1 MKLPD
6 LREYLKELRG
16 HQFSLSTFG
25 AAVDALMMEIK
36 RLRPDITD
44 ADMSVVRKGLN
55 ELEALDVFGCP
66 APMLPKP
73 TPGRRKDPLRD
84 LAIGTCLAAL
94 ELSRKNCARAVAKLA
109 KNLEHL
115 PNGTNEQTI
124 LDWRRKLKG
133 YPARRFSRD
142 LVIALGQLRIAK
154 GVPTGQVVRDLFD
167 GKSPYQYGGGIFA
180 KRTALNAAS
189 MLRLGPAILEAADAR
204 GFDLSS
210 VDAELIEF
218 LKSPSAPW
226 LSGVSALAQS
236 ILASAERS
244 AQLGMS

>member
-6 LREYLKELRG
+6 LREYLRELRG
-16 HQFSLSTFG
+16 HQFSLSTFA
-25 AAVDALMMEIK
+25 AAVEALMMEIK

-44 ADMSVVRKGLN
+44 ADMSVVRRGLN
-55 ELEALDVFGCP
+55 ELDALDAFGCP
-66 APMLPKP
+66 ASMLPKP

-94 ELSRKNCARAVAKLA
+94 ELSQKNCARAVAKLA
-109 KNLEHL
+109 ENLEHL
-115 PNGTNEQTI
+115 PNGTNAQTI

-133 YPARRFSRD
+133 YPSRRFSRD

-154 GVPTGQVVRDLFD
+154 GVPRAQVVRDLFD

-180 KRTALNAAS
+180 KRTAISEANL
-189 MLRLGPAILEAADAR
+189 MRLGPAVLKAAEAW
-204 GFDLSS
+204 GLDLS
-210 VDAELIEF
+210 EPEFIEF
-218 LKSPSAPW
+218 LKCPSAP
-226 LSGVSALAQS
+226 GVSALAQS

>member
-6 LREYLKELRG
+6 LREYLKELRE
-16 HQFSLSTFG
+16 HQFSLSTFA

-44 ADMSVVRKGLN
+44 ADMSVVRRGLN
-55 ELEALDVFGCP
+55 ELDALNVFGSP

-94 ELSRKNCARAVAKLA
+94 ELSREQKNCARGVAKLA
-109 KNLEHL
+109 ENLEHL
-115 PNGTNEQTI
+115 PNGTNKQSI

-142 LVIALGQLRIAK
+142 LVIALAQLRIAK
-154 GVPTGQVVRDLFD
+154 GVPTAQVVRDLFD

-180 KRTALNAAS
+180 KRAALNDAS
-189 MLRLGPAILEAADAR
+189 LMRLGPAILKAAEAR
-204 GFDLSS
+204 GLDLSS
-210 VDAELIEF
+210 VDAEF
-218 LKSPSAPW
+218 LESISGPW
-226 LSGVSALAQS
+226 LAGIPLLAQS

-244 AQLGMS
+244 AQLGE